1 MMLAVDIGNTNVTFG
16 LFRGKRLVRTFA
28 VPTNGWR
35 SGRRPRLPRVQS
47 ADAAIICSVVPW
59 ATPKVAKAVRS
70 LGVRRVRVVGR
81 DVKVPLKNRYRY
93 PRQVGQDR
101 LVGAY
106 AAWCAYGAPR
116 GRPAGRS
123 PERPRGRA
131 ARDAARDVV
140 VCDFGTAITIDVVT
154 GKGEYLGGVI
164 APGLG
169 ISLDALA
176 NRTALLPKVA
186 LRKPPELLGRDT
198 ANSIRSG
205 VLYGTAALC
214 DGLVLALKRR
224 YAPNATVVATGG
236 SAPLIARYA
245 RTIVRLRPHL
255 VLEGL
260 QIIFLNS
267 K

>member
-1 MMLAVDIGNTNVTFG
+1 MMLAVDIGNTHTSFG
-16 LFRGKRLVRTFA
+16 LFHGRQLVRTFA
-28 VPTNGWR
+28 VPTNAWR
-35 SGRRPRLPRVQS
+35 TGREPRLRGVGA
-47 ADAAIICSVVPW
+47 ADTAIICSVVPW

-106 AAWCAYGAPR
+106 AALKTYK
-116 GRPAGRS
+116 
-123 PERPRGRA
+123 
-131 ARDAARDVV
+131 RDCI
-140 VCDFGTAITIDVVT
+140 VCDFGTAITIDIV
-154 GKGEYLGGVI
+154 KARHLPSSILHLPSSIAGEYLGGVI

-176 NRTALLPKVA
+176 NRTALLPRVELK
-186 LRKPPELLGRDT
+186 KPPELLGRDT
-198 ANSIRSG
+198 VNSIRSG

-236 SAPLIARYA
+236 SAPLIARHA
-245 RTIVRLRPHL
+245 RTIARLRPHL

-260 QIIFLNS
+260 RELFLKS